1 MPKCP
6 LVRVVH
12 LSQPHDRRTHQFKV
26 VEVGED
32 IRLESLDEAAHVRK
46 PEADCF
52 VSISGD
58 M

>member
-1 MPKCP
+1 M
-6 LVRVVH
+6 
-12 LSQPHDRRTHQFKV
+12 QQFKV